1 MIVVWQSNDVD
12 ILFECIKEIYCQSVM
27 QSLAKDLVFKS
38 FKLHTTEKAHDQIAN
53 IEKRFLDNVEEM
65 NYLNLSIFNPRKYY
79 KFEIK

>member
-27 QSLAKDLVFKS
+27 QSLAKDLVFKG

-53 IEKRFLDNVEEM
+53 IEKRF
-65 NYLNLSIFNPRKYY
+65 
-79 KFEIK
+79 

>member
-1 MIVVWQSNDVD
+1 
-12 ILFECIKEIYCQSVM
+12 M
-27 QSLAKDLVFKS
+27 QSLTKDPVFKS
-38 FKLHTTEKAHDQIAN
+38 FKPHTTEKVHDQIAN